1 MDRRK
6 DGQTLFY
13 RTLPTEAGGPKKHLH
28 MLRFHNIVPKI
39 KITWYMVAKL
49 DEWTEEQKKQ
59 NIEVGPPSK
68 KKSLVITALRIILS
82 FVKQECCFES

>member
-1 MDRRK
+1 
-6 DGQTLFY
+6 
-13 RTLPTEAGGPKKHLH
+13 
-28 MLRFHNIVPKI
+28 
-39 KITWYMVAKL
+39 MVAKL
-49 DEWTEEQKKQ
+49 DEWTEERKKQ